1 MTPGNRRFVR
11 TALAILGLMA
21 LATATV
27 WIVLFMFVRPARGD
41 TVDARMFYV
50 IDGDT
55 LALAGERIRL
65 LGIDAPETREARCE
79 RERVAGYETK
89 ARVVDLLRFGRSVDV
104 RRHGH
109 DQYGRTLAHI
119 VIDGRDLGEQLVRE
133 KLALPYRSGAE
144 AKAARLAQWCG
155 DAARLHARDRAAGAR
170 TRDRRPPGP
179 PATGCLRFYEEIRDE
194 LERTPTSE
202 GAKAGLLAAALDRC
216 RRSTSFGIAPAVV

>member
-1 MTPGNRRFVR
+1 M
-11 TALAILGLMA
+11 
-21 LATATV
+21 
-27 WIVLFMFVRPARGD
+27 
-41 TVDARMFYV
+41 
-50 IDGDT
+50 
-55 LALAGERIRL
+55 
-65 LGIDAPETREARCE
+65 
-79 RERVAGYETK
+79 
-89 ARVVDLLRFGRSVDV
+89 
-104 RRHGH
+104 
-109 DQYGRTLAHI
+109 
-119 VIDGRDLGEQLVRE
+119 RE

-216 RRSTSFGIAPAVV
+216 RRSTSFGIAPAVVQSEFKAVIGLLTGPPPEPPPQGRPQLRIIQGGLG

>member
-1 MTPGNRRFVR
+1 MVARTTQRRVMNPGNRRFVR

-89 ARVVDLLRFGRSVDV
+89 ARVVDLLRFGRVVDI

-144 AKAARLAQWCG
+144 AKAARLAQWCVG
-155 DAARLHARDRAAGAR
+155 
-170 TRDRRPPGP
+170 
-179 PATGCLRFYEEIRDE
+179 
-194 LERTPTSE
+194 S
-202 GAKAGLLAAALDRC
+202 
-216 RRSTSFGIAPAVV
+216 

>member
-1 MTPGNRRFVR
+1 
-11 TALAILGLMA
+11 
-21 LATATV
+21 
-27 WIVLFMFVRPARGD
+27 MFVRPARGD

-89 ARVVDLLRFGRSVDV
+89 ARGGDLLRSGRSVGI

-133 KLALPYRSGAE
+133 KLALSYRSGAE
-144 AKAARLAQWCG
+144 ARGRSSWTLHVEHPGVRCSGNTSRPTNVRGSGPARG
-155 DAARLHARDRAAGAR
+155 RVVVSREVRL
-170 TRDRRPPGP
+170 T
-179 PATGCLRFYEEIRDE
+179 I
-194 LERTPTSE
+194 
-202 GAKAGLLAAALDRC
+202 
-216 RRSTSFGIAPAVV
+216 